1 MRCYYCDDGV
11 LQITALTPPDEG
23 WAVDCNKCDYSTRKP
38 TADQI
43 VEQPMTAQTSIKWK
57 VKWIPK
63 RVSSYQGLSEHSLD
77 CLWHRDWHACNC
89 GFFDG
94 EEE

>member
-1 MRCYYCDDGV
+1 MRCHYCDNGV

-23 WAVDCNKCDYSTRKP
+23 WAVGCNKCDYSTWMPAAK
-38 TADQI
+38 
-43 VEQPMTAQTSIKWK
+43 
-57 VKWIPK
+57 
-63 RVSSYQGLSEHSLD
+63 HSLD

-94 EEE
+94 EEESLAKARSAIKEWRSK